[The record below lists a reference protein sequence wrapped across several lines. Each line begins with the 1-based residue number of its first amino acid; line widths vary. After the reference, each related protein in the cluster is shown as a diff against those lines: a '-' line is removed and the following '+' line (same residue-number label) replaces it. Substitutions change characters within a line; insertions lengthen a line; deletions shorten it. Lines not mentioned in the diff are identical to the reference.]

1 MLHREKKDI
10 KGGRKG
16 ASVNSAPLN
25 SIYTWKSPDKHLT
38 ALGNAGD
45 IYLAQNNGTF
55 YAV

>member
-25 SIYTWKSPDKHLT
+25 FIYKPRQALI
-38 ALGNAGD
+38 ALGNAGE
-45 IYLAQNNGTF
+45 IYFAQNNGTF